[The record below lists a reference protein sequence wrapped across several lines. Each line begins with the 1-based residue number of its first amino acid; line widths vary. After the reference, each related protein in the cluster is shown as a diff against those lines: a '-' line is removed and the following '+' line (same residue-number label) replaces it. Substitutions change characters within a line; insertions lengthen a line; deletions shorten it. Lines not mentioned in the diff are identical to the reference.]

1 MTVYAAGPEERPPGS
16 DDGRGARE
24 RLFLRLNELDIETQT
39 VEHPALHTVE
49 QSQALRGSIPGGHSK
64 NLFLKCKKGS
74 LWLLV
79 CEEDAPIDLK
89 RMHKRLGSGR
99 LSFGKPDLL
108 MEVLQVTPGSVTP
121 FALMNDSALRVQ
133 PVLEAGLMR
142 HDRLN
147 FHPLENTA
155 TTTISRA
162 DLLRFI
168 DACGH
173 EARVLELTS
182 PGED

>member
-1 MTVYAAGPEERPPGS
+1 MTAEASGPEGEPAGGDMRA
-16 DDGRGARE
+16 ARE
-24 RLFLRLNELDIETQT
+24 RLFARLEELGIETQT

-79 CEEDAPIDLK
+79 CEEDAHIDLK
-89 RMHKRLGSGR
+89 SMHKRLGSGR

-147 FHPLENTA
+147 FHPLQNTA
-155 TTTISRA
+155 TTAIARA

-168 DACGH
+168 AACGH

-182 PGED
+182 SGQN